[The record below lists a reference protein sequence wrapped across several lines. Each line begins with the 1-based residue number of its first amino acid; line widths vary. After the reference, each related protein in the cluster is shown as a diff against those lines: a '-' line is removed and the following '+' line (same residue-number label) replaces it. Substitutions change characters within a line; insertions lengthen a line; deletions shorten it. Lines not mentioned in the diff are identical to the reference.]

1 MFKLTE
7 DLFEKIKNALKPMEL
22 QPSVGR
28 VATDCSWTCSG
39 TCQGG
44 CKQLARLIRRICP
57 NKMYIDWENYNKIG
71 FPVDYYGVTLKNGTI
86 LKNRIYY
93 LLKALRSHR

>member
-44 CKQLARLIRRICP
+44 CETTC
-57 NKMYIDWENYNKIG
+57 
-71 FPVDYYGVTLKNGTI
+71 
-86 LKNRIYY
+86 
-93 LLKALRSHR
+93 KAYKADMPK